1 MGSSH
6 RIFGTT
12 QPSVEPNGRRMEVA
26 QGIGH
31 QQVFFDHVQKIKQA
45 VRGFLADVN
54 GRPLEVI
61 DRLCVRM

>member
-1 MGSSH
+1 
-6 RIFGTT
+6 
-12 QPSVEPNGRRMEVA
+12 MEVA

-31 QQVFFDHVQKIKQA
+31 QQCFFDHVQKIKQA

-54 GRPLEVI
+54 GRPLEGI

>member
-1 MGSSH
+1 MEGVWKWLKE
-6 RIFGTT
+6 
-12 QPSVEPNGRRMEVA
+12 SVINN
-26 QGIGH
+26 
-31 QQVFFDHVQKIKQA
+31 VFFDHVQKIKQA

>member
-1 MGSSH
+1 
-6 RIFGTT
+6 
-12 QPSVEPNGRRMEVA
+12 MEVA

-31 QQVFFDHVQKIKQA
+31 QQCFFDHVQKSKQA

-54 GRPLEVI
+54 ERPLEVI